1 MIKENAVY
9 TEQLLHE
16 LQECYTISD
25 DKMLFIK
32 LSMHQKEIQRL
43 IDQGIH
49 THKITPPRKEGGMWC
64 TYVKDDTK
72 KNCLKQV
79 QARTEQGFYQS
90 LYDWYFPTGQTYR
103 KATLASLLE
112 EVLDYK
118 LNTLHNS
125 KDTIN
130 RLRLDFN
137 KYYKDTAFAKKSIVS
152 ITKQDCEDFFNPLIT
167 PDRKKKDF
175 NNIIGVANAIFDYA
189 VNRLEIIAVN
199 PTKKAQLNRRILDK
213 AISESDE
220 DRVYFH
226 DEQDKLFEVIT
237 KHLAE
242 DDYEKKAD
250 LYAILLDFVIGV
262 RISELVALKY
272 SDISYRFNTI
282 YVCRK
287 ENKDQSI
294 SDHTKGYE
302 KRHLDLSDYAL
313 QLIDAVKEATK
324 DFLSTEDYIFVNAE
338 GRRHI
343 RGLDNTL
350 RLLCNEAEIPEKS
363 FHDIRRTVASELHE
377 QGMTLE
383 DIRGVMGHKDIATT
397 QCYIY
402 SRNRRTD
409 IAIAIHKA
417 IKGNEAKIFK
427 AS

>member
-1 MIKENAVY
+1 M
-9 TEQLLHE
+9 
-16 LQECYTISD
+16 
-25 DKMLFIK
+25 
-32 LSMHQKEIQRL
+32 
-43 IDQGIH
+43 
-49 THKITPPRKEGGMWC
+49 
-64 TYVKDDTK
+64 
-72 KNCLKQV
+72 
-79 QARTEQGFYQS
+79 
-90 LYDWYFPTGQTYR
+90 
-103 KATLASLLE
+103 
-112 EVLDYK
+112 
-118 LNTLHNS
+118 
-125 KDTIN
+125 
-130 RLRLDFN
+130 
-137 KYYKDTAFAKKSIVS
+137 
-152 ITKQDCEDFFNPLIT
+152 
-167 PDRKKKDF
+167 
-175 NNIIGVANAIFDYA
+175 
-189 VNRLEIIAVN
+189 EIIPIN
-199 PTKKAQLNRRILDK
+199 PIKKASLNRRILDK

-287 ENKDQSI
+287 KNKDQSI

-350 RLLCNEAEIPEKS
+350 RLLCNEAGIPEKS
-363 FHDIRRTVASELHE
+363 FHDIKRTVASELHE

-409 IAIAIHKA
+409 TAIAIHKA
-417 IKGNEAKIFK
+417 IKGNEANIFK